1 MANVKKVSYFKMMVP
16 NRPGQGARALSVL
29 HQAGINLV
37 AFSGFPHRGGAQMDF
52 IPAKPSAFR
61 KVARKN
67 KWKIAGPKRA
77 FLVSGADR
85 VGEEI
90 QERLAAI
97 ANEYVKDPH
106 ATLVVSPD
114 NQSRQDLPRQQGL
127 VRASRPAL
135 CSGWSTGA

>member
-1 MANVKKVSYFKMMVP
+1 MSMPIVRRVTYFKMMVP

-67 KWKIAGPKRA
+67 KWKIAAPKRA
-77 FLVSGADR
+77 FLVRGADR
-85 VGEEI
+85 VGAGAKLMAK
-90 QERLAAI
+90 LAAKRINVI
-97 ANEYVKDPH
+97 AIDAVH
-106 ATLVVSPD
+106 AGSGRYGAILWVSPG
-114 NQSRQDLPRQQGL
+114 QYSKAARVL
-127 VRASRPAL
+127 
-135 CSGWSTGA
+135 GAR

>member
-1 MANVKKVSYFKMMVP
+1 MPIVRRVTYFKMMVP

-67 KWKIAGPKRA
+67 KWMIGAPKRA
-77 FLVSGADR
+77 FLVRGADR
-85 VGEEI
+85 VGAGAKLMAK
-90 QERLAAI
+90 LAAKRINVI
-97 ANEYVKDPH
+97 AIDAVH
-106 ATLVVSPD
+106 AGSGRYGALLWVSPA
-114 NQSRQDLPRQQGL
+114 QYAKAA
-127 VRASRPAL
+127 RAL
-135 CSGWSTGA
+135 GAR

>member
-1 MANVKKVSYFKMMVP
+1 MAIVKKVSYFKMMVP
-16 NRPGQGARALSVL
+16 NRPGRARGRSASSIK
-29 HQAGINLV
+29 AGINLT

-85 VGEEI
+85 VGEGAKLMAK
-90 QERLAAI
+90 LAAKRINVI
-97 ANEYVKDPH
+97 AIDAVCAGSGRYG
-106 ATLVVSPD
+106 AILWVSPG
-114 NQSRQDLPRQQGL
+114 QYAKAARVL
-127 VRASRPAL
+127 
-135 CSGWSTGA
+135 GAR